1 MSTSTIK
8 KIILDGGN
16 FTLDTTNF
24 QTNITTNKEISCNNN
39 ISANNFFINDNDTQI
54 SLLQICDTINA
65 VTSSPEDL
73 NKLDGFQ
80 GSTNEMNYLS
90 GVTLGTASAGKV
102 ITTDVSNNVTIE
114 GSITAQNLDVNDL
127 QVTDLTTLNGGLLLN
142 NTVPNSNCI
151 FNVPVK
157 CNQNVNVGYNAG
169 SESNVIDNLGIHI
182 ISRPVDDP
190 EFTGANLNFYMNTKQ
205 PQGAAALAG
214 DDGQVNGGES
224 PLGNMNFY
232 GYDNGSYRIGA
243 KISVEPVSAWSSLG
257 YNRNQTSI
265 KFFAEDESDNNNI
278 LQNEMFEI
286 NGYDRVIYAK
296 TPVTINGV
304 TTIIGGLN
312 LSEGTFNLNGTN
324 ITSTATEINLL
335 SGLTNRE
342 IYNNHLNYTI
352 INSSQTIT
360 LSATSR
366 PCIFT
371 KHTSG
376 TVTIE
381 LPDDPNLDGRMF
393 HFKTLSINELHL
405 DPTGNATLEGGNS
418 TLALGTQYFTITLIY
433 LHEITEWVY
442 VHKNT

>member
-1 MSTSTIK
+1 
-8 KIILDGGN
+8 
-16 FTLDTTNF
+16 
-24 QTNITTNKEISCNNN
+24 
-39 ISANNFFINDNDTQI
+39 
-54 SLLQICDTINA
+54 
-65 VTSSPEDL
+65 
-73 NKLDGFQ
+73 LDGFQ

-157 CNQNVNVGYNAG
+157 CNQNLNVGYNA
-169 SESNVIDNLGIHI
+169 STEYSVINNLGIHI
-182 ISRPVDDP
+182 LSRPVDDP

-205 PQGAAALAG
+205 PQGAAALSG

-232 GYDNGSYRIGA
+232 GYDNGNYRIGA

-257 YNRNQTSI
+257 YNRNQSSI
-265 KFFAEDESDNNNI
+265 KFFAEDDSDNNNI

-286 NGYDRVIYAK
+286 NGSTRVIYAK
-296 TPVTINGV
+296 TPVNINGV

-312 LSEGTFNLNGTN
+312 LSGGTFNLNGTN

-352 INSSQTIT
+352 INH
-360 LSATSR
+360 R
-366 PCIFT
+366 
-371 KHTSG
+371 K
-376 TVTIE
+376 
-381 LPDDPNLDGRMF
+381 
-393 HFKTLSINELHL
+393 
-405 DPTGNATLEGGNS
+405 
-418 TLALGTQYFTITLIY
+418 
-433 LHEITEWVY
+433 
-442 VHKNT
+442 